1 MLVMTAP
8 AVIPAWATGVLHST
22 PATSVP
28 EFTFAMLAGTEDSS
42 LLRQPLPVP
51 PLPPRPPAELPPAD
65 WLLCSS
71 CCSWVCGLLE
81 VLGPLLE
88 LATVTPRKGGSPI
101 WIVLLPLPAAIVWAM
116 DSARLIGIAKPW
128 LAPGLDGLVELFA
141 AVFIPM
147 TLPAVVASAPPESPD
162 TIGASVCSMS
172 VRFS

>member
-8 AVIPAWATGVLHST
+8 AVIPAWATGLLPT
-22 PATSVP
+22 PPATSGP

-42 LLRQPLPVP
+42 LLRQPLLVP

-88 LATVTPRKGGSPI
+88 LATVTPREGGGGGNVVGGGVSATAP
-101 WIVLLPLPAAIVWAM
+101 PAAP
-116 DSARLIGIAKPW
+116 GGGC
-128 LAPGLDGLVELFA
+128 APA
-141 AVFIPM
+141 
-147 TLPAVVASAPPESPD
+147 
-162 TIGASVCSMS
+162 
-172 VRFS
+172 